1 MADFHDAELI
11 LKLYELRTEGT
22 MRDARKFVGQFNP
35 ASFDD
40 VIAIQRNQNQSAPE
54 NNAYWRQVQSYWD
67 MAAAL
72 VMHDALDV
80 GLFVD
85 ANSEPFFLYAK
96 MTPHLDEYKKTFGRP
111 FMPQVGLMIQTHL
124 VAREKYEAF
133 LKRLSPPK
141 Q

>member
-11 LKLYELRTEGT
+11 LKLYELRTEGA
-22 MRDARKFVGQFNP
+22 MRESRKFVGEFSP
-35 ASFDD
+35 AGFDE
-40 VIAIQRNQNQSAPE
+40 VAALQRSQTGPE
-54 NNAYWRQVQSYWD
+54 NNACWRQVVSYWD

-85 ANSEPFFLYAK
+85 TSGEPFLLYAK
-96 MTPHLDEYKKTFGRP
+96 MTPYLEEFKKTFGRP
-111 FMPQVGLMIQTHL
+111 FMPQMAAMIHTHL

-133 LKRLSPPK
+133 VKRLQAPK
-141 Q
+141 AQ

>member
-11 LKLYELRTEGT
+11 LKLYELRTNPT
-22 MRDARKFVGQFNP
+22 MRDARKFVGGLTP
-35 ASFDD
+35 ASFDE
-40 VIAIQRNQNQSAPE
+40 VAALQRNQTGEES
-54 NNAYWRQVQSYWD
+54 NAYWRQVLSYWD

-85 ANSEPFFLYAK
+85 TSGEPFLLYAK
-96 MTPHLDEYKKTFGRP
+96 MTPYLEDWKKTFGRP
-111 FMPQVGLMIQTHL
+111 FMPQMASMIHAHL

-133 LKRLSPPK
+133 VNRLNPPK